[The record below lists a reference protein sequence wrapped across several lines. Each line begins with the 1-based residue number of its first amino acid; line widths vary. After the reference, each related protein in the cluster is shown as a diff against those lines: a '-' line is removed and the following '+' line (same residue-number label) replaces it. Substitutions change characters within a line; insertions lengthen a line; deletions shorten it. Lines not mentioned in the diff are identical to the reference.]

1 VPYGGDVVENWH
13 LSIPGDQSLS
23 FAFEDTGA
31 HKESC
36 RVRPAILQLV
46 QETGLRGFGVIH
58 KAVGPT
64 NCGMLIAS
72 AAGRECGIN
81 KRRMNRLMGE

>member
-31 HKESC
+31 HKESY

-46 QETGLRGFGVIH
+46 PETGLRGFRVIH

-64 NCGMLIAS
+64 HCGMLIAS